1 MQTTLHHDHQ
11 IAPATAPS
19 RDSFDWAGQVR
30 LGIVLTIAT
39 LIVTVGLGGLIP
51 EPMLVLGS
59 MVIASI
65 LAWRRVD
72 AHRIAPAHH
81 EVHLTRR

>member
-1 MQTTLHHDHQ
+1 VHTTLHHDHQ

-19 RDSFDWAGQVR
+19 RDTFDWAGQIR
-30 LGIVLTIAT
+30 LGIVLSVAA

-51 EPMLVLGS
+51 EPVLVLGS
-59 MVIASI
+59 MVVASI

-72 AHRIAPAHH
+72 AHRIAPSPH